1 MRQMHMK
8 KLVLMGWLT
17 EYSEL
22 KLSSQNS
29 SNRQQQRT
37 KHVMGSKN
45 FSQCS
50 FELRNQETG
59 EEPSDL
65 LWRTTHTKHG
75 AWSNPVSASVYS
87 TLQNNAS
94 TQVAPIIEEEDET
107 GGHENENEDGL
118 QEVDKVSVGG
128 S

>member
-118 QEVDKVSVGG
+118 QE
-128 S
+128 